1 MQKSITPQDK
11 NPGPQNHPVKPA
23 LTPSWPSLGE
33 VKIRGM
39 NGNLVAFIS
48 SMLMGML
55 TPPRFRT
62 DGKQERQIVE
72 EGDEGFSNHN
82 HFIMQIC
89 TSVGG

>member
-1 MQKSITPQDK
+1 
-11 NPGPQNHPVKPA
+11 
-23 LTPSWPSLGE
+23 
-33 VKIRGM
+33 M